1 MNKDI
6 PHASKELVE
15 YLKATF
21 KMPTYTLD
29 KDIRKL
35 DFISGQLSLI
45 EFLEKI
51 NNNQIGK

>member
-6 PHASKELVE
+6 PHVSRELVE
-15 YLKATF
+15 YLKATY
-21 KMPTYTLD
+21 KMPIYTLD